1 MISLTSYHSGL
12 LQNAT
17 PMRYLW
23 QWRWVMKKQ
32 NIRLFVV
39 CSSKFFPPD
48 LLYVLYVVAF
58 L

>member
-1 MISLTSYHSGL
+1 MLMISLMCYHRGL

-32 NIRLFVV
+32 NIRLFFV
-39 CSSKFFPPD
+39 CSSKFFPHD
-48 LLYVLYVVAF
+48 LRYVL
-58 L
+58 